1 MLSLQKEHMHK
12 YGAKALLLTY
22 GRFQTSTCYK
32 RWLPNFKGCDHTH
45 SPRHNELVAFFV
57 ICWFRFKLPNCKQ
70 IKTSNNRCT
79 RCSKINKVSLLDQ
92 SKFTGFVFQS
102 NMTLIGAAVQ
112 TEVHPQSFLLLC
124 HTLKAWLTPGDQIVS
139 VSASSY
145 PVKSFVSLCYLQFSQ
160 FLTPTH
166 SLLEEL
172 IYLRNF
178 SVRVVQKTFN
188 DIILKWIDLIPGRK
202 KKKKLALITSS
213 SS

>member
-32 RWLPNFKGCDHTH
+32 RWLPNFKDCDHTH
-45 SPRHNELVAFFV
+45 SPRHNELVAFFLFF
-57 ICWFRFKLPNCKQ
+57 CWFRFKLPNCKQ

-112 TEVHPQSFLLLC
+112 TEVHPQSFLLLY
-124 HTLKAWLTPGDQIVS
+124 HTLKAWLTPGDQM
-139 VSASSY
+139 SACQ
-145 PVKSFVSLCYLQFSQ
+145 PPRTPWNLLFRFVTCSQFSSLSHSYS
-160 FLTPTH
+160 LTPRRTH
-166 SLLEEL
+166 LFEEFQ
-172 IYLRNF
+172 R
-178 SVRVVQKTFN
+178 SCCPK
-188 DIILKWIDLIPGRK
+188 DI
-202 KKKKLALITSS
+202 
-213 SS
+213 